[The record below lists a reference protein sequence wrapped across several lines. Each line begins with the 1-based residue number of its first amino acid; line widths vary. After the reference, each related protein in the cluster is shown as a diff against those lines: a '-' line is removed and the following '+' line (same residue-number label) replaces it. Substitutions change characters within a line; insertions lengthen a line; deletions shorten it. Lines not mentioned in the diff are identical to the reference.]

1 MFYSIFLRCPPHK
14 ANPDAQAAE
23 RQASADAGVGGG
35 GDAGAV
41 ADSSATV
48 LRYYVWLLYG
58 GTSAIAALTLGAL
71 AYFGAVLDP
80 RRRGA
85 GRGGADGPRLLAEV
99 ADPETD

>member
-1 MFYSIFLRCPPHK
+1 MQRPPETWAK
-14 ANPDAQAAE
+14 LILTPAE
-23 RQASADAGVGGG
+23 T
-35 GDAGAV
+35 

-99 ADPETD
+99 ADPEAD